1 MIVERHHDY
10 QLTVASVPPGGV
22 RNVPLQLDSDS
33 PFALRLVKSRNLGPS
48 GFMFENPRRM
58 YTSSNFQTDLIQ
70 DVLTNNYLPSRGIV
84 QYPQMV
90 YPPGASIVCDIANTT
105 NAALT
110 NVKLLFR
117 GSKFYD
123 SRAIS
128 LPTYPPRFGALPF
141 TYQTVVA
148 NLAASGALSR
158 STDNQLQVRRDADF
172 AFRCGVADPFT
183 LAVDGSAS
191 SAGSIAQPNFLN
203 VYVQLKDE
211 SRKAYSNEPIHINDL
226 FGQQAPFV
234 DGPEGNLNNDSVL
247 WLPGNL
253 TPEIY
258 IPRDHSLY
266 FDVFR
271 FDDPSNFSTG
281 RPVNLYFR
289 FVGAKVFAQ

>member
-1 MIVERHHDY
+1 MIVERHQDY

-22 RNVPLQLDSDS
+22 RNVPLQLDTDA

-48 GFMFENPRRM
+48 GFNYQNPRRM
-58 YTSSNFQTDLIQ
+58 YTSTAFQTDLIQ
-70 DVLTNNYLPSRGIV
+70 NVLDNQYFPSRGIV
-84 QYPQMV
+84 QYPQMI
-90 YPPGASIVCDIANTT
+90 YPPGSSIVVDIANTT
-105 NAALT
+105 NANLT
-110 NVKLLFR
+110 NVKILFR
-117 GSKFYD
+117 GSKFFD
-123 SRAIS
+123 SRAVS
-128 LPTYPPRFGALPF
+128 LPTYPPRFGGLPF

-148 NLAASGALSR
+148 NLQASGALSR
-158 STDNQLQVRRDADF
+158 SVDNQLQVRRDADF
-172 AFRCGVADPFT
+172 TFRCGVCDPFS
-183 LAVDGSAS
+183 LAIDGTAS
-191 SAGSIAQPNFLN
+191 SAGLLAPPNFLN

-226 FGQQAPFV
+226 FGQSSPFV
-234 DGPEGNLNNDSVL
+234 FGTGGNNDAVL

-271 FDDPSNFSTG
+271 FDDPTDFNTG

>member
-1 MIVERHHDY
+1 MIVERHQDY

-22 RNVPLQLDSDS
+22 TNVPLQLDTDA
-33 PFALRLVKSRNLGPS
+33 PFCLRLVKSRNLGPS
-48 GFMFENPRRM
+48 GFKYQNPRRM
-58 YTSSNFQTDLIQ
+58 YTSSGFQTDLIQ
-70 DVLTNNYLPSRGIV
+70 NVLTNEYRPSRGIV
-84 QYPQMV
+84 QYPQML
-90 YPPGASIVCDIANTT
+90 YAPGGSIVCDIANNTGE
-105 NAALT
+105 ALT

-117 GSKFYD
+117 GSKLYD

-128 LPTYPPRFGALPF
+128 APTYPPRFGPLPF
-141 TYQTVVA
+141 TYPAQIMNLTA
-148 NLAASGALSR
+148 NGAQSR
-158 STDNQLQVRRDADF
+158 SVDNQLQVRRDADF
-172 AFRCGVADPFT
+172 AFRCGVCDPFL
-183 LAVDGSAS
+183 LAVDGTAS
-191 SAGSIAQPNFLN
+191 GGPQPNFQE

-226 FGQQAPFV
+226 FGQAAPFS
-234 DGPEGNLNNDSVL
+234 DATFGNSNNDGVE

-271 FDDPSNFSTG
+271 FDDPTNFETG